1 MPQFIGLDIHK
12 TVVAVCVLDAHG
24 TVCTR
29 LRFPLTRAT
38 LTAWARQLTAED
50 AVALE
55 ATTTT
60 WAVVALLAQTP
71 ARLVVSNPL
80 RTRAIATAKIKTDR
94 VDAEVLA
101 QLLRCDYLPPVWIPD
116 AATLAARRLTTRRS
130 VLVAERTRLKNRLH
144 SVLHQLLLPCPVAD
158 LFSRTGLAWLATVEV
173 PAAERAAVDAD
184 CRLLTAIDQ
193 ELVAL
198 EQTQVV
204 DAAADPRIRLL
215 LTLPGLDVAVATAL
229 LAAIGEV
236 SRFPTPARLAA
247 YLGLVP
253 SVRQSAQHCYTGHI
267 TKQGA
272 SHVRWLL
279 VQAAQ
284 HLDRH
289 PGPLGAFVRK
299 LLRRKNRNIAIVAAA
314 RKLVTLAWHV
324 LRTGAPYRYAMPRVT
339 QEKLARL
346 RRRATGVRRRSGPS
360 AGTPRTATY
369 GTGQRTRGI
378 PALATVYQQEGLP
391 APGPAPAAET
401 RVVALDQAVHQFVT
415 SLHSVQRQPRSARFT
430 AETSVERHSRQVDK
444 PKPG

>member
-1 MPQFIGLDIHK
+1 MPRFIGLDIHK
-12 TVVAVCVLDAHG
+12 TVVAGCVVDPHG

-29 LRFPLTRAT
+29 LRFPLTRTT
-38 LTAWARQLTAED
+38 LAAWARQLTAED
-50 AVALE
+50 AVAVE
-55 ATTTT
+55 ATTNT
-60 WAVVALLAQTP
+60 WAVIALLQETP

-130 VLVAERTRLKNRLH
+130 RLVAERTRLKNRLH

-158 LFSRTGLAWLATVEV
+158 LFSRAGLAWLTTVEL

-184 CRLLTAIDQ
+184 GRLLAAVEQ
-193 ELVAL
+193 ELTAL
-198 EQTQVV
+198 EQSQVV
-204 DAAADPRIRLL
+204 DAAADPRVRLL
-215 LTLPGLDVAVATAL
+215 LTLPGIDVAVATAL
-229 LAAIGEV
+229 LAAIGEI

-299 LLRRKNRNIAIVAAA
+299 LQRRKNRNIAIVAAA

-324 LRTGAPYRYAMPRVT
+324 LRSGEPYRYAVPRAT

-346 RRRATGVRRRSGPS
+346 RRRATGQRRQSGPPP
-360 AGTPRTATY
+360 GTPRAAAY

-391 APGPAPAAET
+391 APGPMPSAES
-401 RVVALDQAVHQFVT
+401 RVLATDPAVHQFVT
-415 SLHSVQRQPRSARFT
+415 SLQVSHHRPRARQPALHT
-430 AETSVERHSRQVDK
+430 AKTDTHGAQ
-444 PKPG
+444 PG

>member
-1 MPQFIGLDIHK
+1 MPHFIGLDIHK
-12 TVVAVCVLDAHG
+12 TVVVGCTVDAHG
-24 TVCTR
+24 TVCR
-29 LRFPLTRAT
+29 RQRFPLTRTT

-50 AVALE
+50 AVAVE
-55 ATTTT
+55 ATTNT
-60 WAVVALLAQTP
+60 WAVIATLQQTP

-116 AATLAARRLTTRRS
+116 PATLAARRLTTRRT

-144 SVLHQLLLPCPVAD
+144 SVLHHLLLPCPVTD
-158 LFSRTGLAWLATVEV
+158 LFSRAGLAWLATVEL

-184 CRLLTAIDQ
+184 RRLLTAVDQ
-193 ELVAL
+193 ELAAL
-198 EQTQVV
+198 EQTQVEE
-204 DAAADPRIRLL
+204 AGEDPRVRLL
-215 LTLPGLDVAVATAL
+215 LTLPGIDVAVATAL

-236 SRFPTPARLAA
+236 SRFHTPAQLAA

-253 SVRQSAQHCYTGHI
+253 SVRQSAHHCYTGHI

-299 LLRRKNRNIAIVAAA
+299 LQRRKNRSIAIVAAA

-324 LRTGAPYRYAMPRVT
+324 LCTGAPYRYALPRAT

-346 RRRATGVRRRSGPS
+346 RQRATGERRRSGP
-360 AGTPRTATY
+360 AQGPPRAPAY
-369 GTGQRTRGI
+369 GTGQRSRGI

-391 APGPAPAAET
+391 VLSPIPMAEA
-401 RVVALDQAVHQFVT
+401 RVLAIDPAVHQFVT
-415 SLHSVQRQPRSARFT
+415 SLDVAHRHPRRARRASDSEPETRDRQRVQ
-430 AETSVERHSRQVDK
+430 
-444 PKPG
+444 PG

>member
-12 TVVAVCVLDAHG
+12 TVVAVCVVDPHG

-29 LRFPLTRAT
+29 LRFPLTRTT

-50 AVALE
+50 AVAVE
-55 ATTTT
+55 ATTNT
-60 WAVVALLAQTP
+60 WAVIALLQQTP

-116 AATLAARRLTTRRS
+116 AATLATRRLTTRRS

-144 SVLHQLLLPCPVAD
+144 SVLHHLLLPCPVAD
-158 LFSRTGLAWLATVEV
+158 LFSRAGLAWLTTVEL
-173 PAAERAAVDAD
+173 PTAERAAVDAD
-184 CRLLTAIDQ
+184 GRLLAAVDQ
-193 ELVAL
+193 ELATL
-198 EQTQVV
+198 EQTLVE
-204 DAAADPRIRLL
+204 AAAPDPRVRLL
-215 LTLPGLDVAVATAL
+215 LTLPGIDVAVATAL
-229 LAAIGEV
+229 LAAIGEIR
-236 SRFPTPARLAA
+236 RFPTPARLAA
-247 YLGLVP
+247 YVGLVP

-299 LLRRKNRNIAIVAAA
+299 LQRRKNRNIAIVAAA

-324 LRTGAPYRYAMPRVT
+324 LQTGEPYRYAVPRST
-339 QEKLARL
+339 QDKLARL
-346 RRRATGVRRRSGPS
+346 RRRATGERRRSGPPS
-360 AGTPRTATY
+360 GTPRAAAY
-369 GTGQRTRGI
+369 GTGQRTRRV
-378 PALATVYQQEGLP
+378 PTLATVYQQEGLP
-391 APGPAPAAET
+391 TPRPAPVAET
-401 RVVALDQAVHQFVT
+401 RVVATNPDVQQFVT
-415 SLHSVQRQPRSARFT
+415 SLQVSHRQPRHTRRPLRGEP
-430 AETSVERHSRQVDK
+430 ETSGEHRAQ
-444 PKPG
+444 PG

>member
-1 MPQFIGLDIHK
+1 MLRFIGLDIHK
-12 TVVAVCVLDAHG
+12 TVVAVCVVDAQG

-29 LRFPLTRAT
+29 HRFPLTRDT

-55 ATTTT
+55 ATTNT
-60 WAVVALLAQTP
+60 WAVVALLQQTP

-116 AATLAARRLTTRRS
+116 AATLAARRLTTRRA

-144 SVLHQLLLPCPVAD
+144 SVLHHLLLPCPVAD
-158 LFSRTGLAWLATVEV
+158 LFSRAGLAWLATVEL

-184 CRLLTAIDQ
+184 GRLLTAIDQ
-193 ELVAL
+193 ELAAL

-204 DAAADPRIRLL
+204 DAAADPRVRLL
-215 LTLPGLDVAVATAL
+215 LTLPGIDVAVATAL
-229 LAAIGEV
+229 LAAIGDAT
-236 SRFPTPARLAA
+236 RFPTPARLAA

-253 SVRQSAQHCYTGHI
+253 SVRQSAHHCYTGHI

-299 LLRRKNRNIAIVAAA
+299 LQRRKNRSIAIVAAA
-314 RKLVTLAWHV
+314 RKLVILAWHV
-324 LRTGAPYRYAMPRVT
+324 LRTGEPYRYALPRAT

-346 RRRATGVRRRSGPS
+346 RRRATGERRRTGPP
-360 AGTPRTATY
+360 AGRPRAAAY

-391 APGPAPAAET
+391 APGPEPAAEA
-401 RVVALDQAVHQFVT
+401 RVLALDPAVHQFVT
-415 SLHSVQRQPRSARFT
+415 SLRVTHRHPRRTRQECEPAT
-430 AETSVERHSRQVDK
+430 PAGGHPAQ
-444 PKPG
+444 PG

>member
-1 MPQFIGLDIHK
+1 MLRFIGLDIHK
-12 TVVAVCVLDAHG
+12 TVVAVCVVDAHG

-50 AVALE
+50 AIAVE
-55 ATTTT
+55 ATTNT
-60 WAVVALLAQTP
+60 WAVIALLQQTP

-116 AATLAARRLTTRRS
+116 PTTLAARRLTTRRT
-130 VLVAERTRLKNRLH
+130 VLVAERTRLKNRVH
-144 SVLHQLLLPCPVAD
+144 SVLHHLLLPCPVAD
-158 LFSRTGLAWLATVEV
+158 IFSRTGLTWLTTVEL
-173 PAAERAAVDAD
+173 PPAERAAVDAD
-184 CRLLTAIDQ
+184 CRLLAAVDQ
-193 ELVAL
+193 ELATL
-198 EQTQVV
+198 EQTLVE
-204 DAAADPRIRLL
+204 DAAADPRVRLL
-215 LTLPGLDVAVATAL
+215 LTLPGIDVAVATAL

-236 SRFPTPARLAA
+236 SRFPSAARLAA

-253 SVRQSAQHCYTGHI
+253 SVHQSAHRCYTGRI

-299 LLRRKNRNIAIVAAA
+299 LQRRKNRNVAIVAAA
-314 RKLVTLAWHV
+314 RKLVILAWHV
-324 LRTGAPYRYAMPRVT
+324 LSTGEPYRYALPRAT

-346 RRRATGVRRRSGPS
+346 RRRATGQRRRTGPPPGLPRS
-360 AGTPRTATY
+360 AAY
-369 GTGQRTRGI
+369 GTGQRSRGI
-378 PALATVYQQEGLP
+378 PALATVYLQEGLP
-391 APGPAPAAET
+391 TPDPGPAAET
-401 RVVALDQAVHQFVT
+401 RVVASDPAVHQFVM
-415 SLHSVQRQPRSARFT
+415 SLQSPHRQPRHTRRPPD
-430 AETSVERHSRQVDK
+430 AEPETRGGRRVQ
-444 PKPG
+444 PG

>member
-1 MPQFIGLDIHK
+1 MPRFLGLDIHK
-12 TVVAVCVLDAHG
+12 TVVAVCEVDAHG
-24 TVCTR
+24 TVCR
-29 LRFPLTRAT
+29 RQHFPLTRAT

-50 AVALE
+50 AVAVE
-55 ATTTT
+55 ATTNT
-60 WAVVALLAQTP
+60 WAVVAILQQTP

-116 AATLAARRLTTRRS
+116 AATLAARRLTTRRT

-144 SVLHQLLLPCPVAD
+144 SVLHHLLLPCPVPD
-158 LFSRTGLAWLATVEV
+158 LFSRAGLTWLATVAL

-184 CRLLTAIDQ
+184 RRLLTAVDQ
-193 ELVAL
+193 ELAAL
-198 EQTQVV
+198 EQTQVEE
-204 DAAADPRIRLL
+204 AAADPRIRLL
-215 LTLPGLDVAVATAL
+215 LTLPGIDVAVATAL
-229 LAAIGEV
+229 LAAIGEI

-253 SVRQSAQHCYTGHI
+253 SVRQSAHHCYTGHI

-299 LLRRKNRNIAIVAAA
+299 LQRRKNRSIAIVAAA

-324 LRTGAPYRYAMPRVT
+324 LRTGEPYRYALPRAT

-346 RRRATGVRRRSGPS
+346 RRRATGERRRTGPP
-360 AGTPRTATY
+360 AGLPRTRAY
-369 GTGQRTRGI
+369 GTGQRSRGI

-391 APGPAPAAET
+391 TPGPAPVAET
-401 RVVALDQAVHQFVT
+401 RVVATNPDVQQFVT
-415 SLHSVQRQPRSARFT
+415 SLQVSHRQPRYTRRPLRGEP
-430 AETSVERHSRQVDK
+430 ETFGEHRAQ
-444 PKPG
+444 PG

>member
-1 MPQFIGLDIHK
+1 MPRFIGLDIHK
-12 TVVAVCVLDAHG
+12 TVVAVCVVDAHG
-24 TVCTR
+24 TVGTR
-29 LRFPLTRAT
+29 LRFPLTRTT
-38 LTAWARQLTAED
+38 LTAWARQLTVED

-55 ATTTT
+55 ATTNT
-60 WAVVALLAQTP
+60 WAVITLLQQTP

-116 AATLAARRLTTRRS
+116 PATLAARRLSTRRS

-144 SVLHQLLLPCPVAD
+144 SVLHQLLLPCPVVD
-158 LFSRTGLAWLATVEV
+158 LFSRAGLAWLTTVEL

-184 CRLLTAIDQ
+184 CRLLAAVEQ
-193 ELVAL
+193 ELTAL
-198 EQTQVV
+198 EQSQVV
-204 DAAADPRIRLL
+204 DAAADPRVRLL
-215 LTLPGLDVAVATAL
+215 LTLPGIDVAVATAL

-236 SRFPTPARLAA
+236 RRFPTAARLAA

-253 SVRQSAQHCYTGHI
+253 SVHQSAQHCYTGPI

-299 LLRRKNRNIAIVAAA
+299 LQRRKNRSIAIVAAA

-324 LRTGAPYRYAMPRVT
+324 LCSGEPYRYAVPRVT

-346 RRRATGVRRRSGPS
+346 RRRATGERRRTGPP
-360 AGTPRTATY
+360 AGRPRSTAY
-369 GTGQRTRGI
+369 GTDQRTRTV

-391 APGPAPAAET
+391 APGPASATEA
-401 RVVALDQAVHQFVT
+401 RVVATDPAVHQFVLNLQRT
-415 SLHSVQRQPRSARFT
+415 HRQPRPTRRPAGAAPDTRGEDR
-430 AETSVERHSRQVDK
+430 AQ
-444 PKPG
+444 PG

>member
-12 TVVAVCVLDAHG
+12 TVVAVCVVDTHG

-29 LRFPLTRAT
+29 LRFPLTRTT

-50 AVALE
+50 SVAVE
-55 ATTTT
+55 ATTNT
-60 WAVVALLAQTP
+60 WAVIALLQQTP

-80 RTRAIATAKIKTDR
+80 RTRAIATAKTKTDR

-101 QLLRCDYLPPVWIPD
+101 QLLRRCDYLPPVWIPD
-116 AATLAARRLTTRRS
+116 AATLAARRLTTRRT

-144 SVLHQLLLPCPVAD
+144 SVLHHLLLPCPVAD
-158 LFSRTGLAWLATVEV
+158 LFSRAGLAWLATVEL

-184 CRLLTAIDQ
+184 GRLLDAVTQ
-193 ELVAL
+193 ELAAL
-198 EQTQVV
+198 EQTQVNE
-204 DAAADPRIRLL
+204 AAADPRVRLL
-215 LTLPGLDVAVATAL
+215 LTLPGIDIAVATAL
-229 LAAIGEV
+229 LAAIGDV
-236 SRFPTPARLAA
+236 RRFPTATRLAA

-253 SVRQSAQHCYTGHI
+253 SVRQSAHHCYTGHI

-299 LLRRKNRNIAIVAAA
+299 LQHRKNRSIAIVAAA
-314 RKLVTLAWHV
+314 RKLVTLVWHV
-324 LRTGAPYRYAMPRVT
+324 LSTGEPYRYALPRPT

-346 RRRATGVRRRSGPS
+346 RRQATGERRRTGPP
-360 AGTPRTATY
+360 AGVPRTGAY

-378 PALATVYQQEGLP
+378 PALATAYQKEGLP
-391 APGPAPAAET
+391 APRPGPAAET
-401 RVVALDQAVHQFVT
+401 RVLSLNPAVHRFVT
-415 SLHSVQRQPRSARFT
+415 SLQTAHRHPRRTRTSLDPERPRCGGQLAQP
-430 AETSVERHSRQVDK
+430 
-444 PKPG
+444 G

>member
-1 MPQFIGLDIHK
+1 MPRFIGLDIHK
-12 TVVAVCVLDAHG
+12 TVVAGCVVDPHG

-29 LRFPLTRAT
+29 LRFPLTRTT
-38 LTAWARQLTAED
+38 LAAWARQLTAED
-50 AVALE
+50 AVAVE
-55 ATTTT
+55 ATTNT
-60 WAVVALLAQTP
+60 WAVIALLQETP

-130 VLVAERTRLKNRLH
+130 RLVAERTRLKNRLH

-158 LFSRTGLAWLATVEV
+158 LFSRAGLAWLTTVEL

-184 CRLLTAIDQ
+184 GRLLAAVEQ
-193 ELVAL
+193 ELTAL
-198 EQTQVV
+198 EQSQVV
-204 DAAADPRIRLL
+204 DAAADPRVRLL
-215 LTLPGLDVAVATAL
+215 LTLPGIDVAVATAL
-229 LAAIGEV
+229 LAAIGEI

-299 LLRRKNRNIAIVAAA
+299 LQRRKNRNIAIVAAA

-324 LRTGAPYRYAMPRVT
+324 LRSGEPYRYAVPRAT
-339 QEKLARL
+339 QEKLAEE
-346 RRRATGVRRRSGPS
+346 S
-360 AGTPRTATY
+360 
-369 GTGQRTRGI
+369 
-378 PALATVYQQEGLP
+378 
-391 APGPAPAAET
+391 
-401 RVVALDQAVHQFVT
+401 
-415 SLHSVQRQPRSARFT
+415 SLGKV
-430 AETSVERHSRQVDK
+430 
-444 PKPG
+444 

>member
-12 TVVAVCVLDAHG
+12 TIVAVCAVDAQG

-29 LRFPLTRAT
+29 LRFPLTRTT

-50 AVALE
+50 AVAVE
-55 ATTTT
+55 ATTNT
-60 WAVVALLAQTP
+60 WAVIALLQQTP

-116 AATLAARRLTTRRS
+116 TATLAARRLTTRRS

-144 SVLHQLLLPCPVAD
+144 SVLHHLLLPCPVAD
-158 LFSRTGLAWLATVEV
+158 LFSRAGLAWLATVAL
-173 PAAERAAVDAD
+173 PTAERATVDAD
-184 CRLLTAIDQ
+184 CRLLTAVDQ
-193 ELVAL
+193 ELAAL

-229 LAAIGEV
+229 LAAIGEI
-236 SRFPTPARLAA
+236 SRFPSPARLAA

-253 SVRQSAQHCYTGHI
+253 SVRQSAQHCYTGPI
-267 TKQGA
+267 TNQGA

-279 VQAAQ
+279 VQATQ

-289 PGPLGAFVRK
+289 PGPFGAFVRK
-299 LLRRKNRNIAIVAAA
+299 LQRRKNRNIAIVAAA
-314 RKLVTLAWHV
+314 RKLAILAWHV
-324 LRTGAPYRYAMPRVT
+324 LHTGEPYRYAVPRVT

-346 RRRATGVRRRSGPS
+346 RRRATDARRRSGPPP
-360 AGTPRTATY
+360 GTPRTAAY
-369 GTGQRTRGI
+369 GTGQRTRTV

-391 APGPAPAAET
+391 VPGSIPAAEHRT
-401 RVVALDQAVHQFVT
+401 LAADQAVQRFVA
-415 SLHSVQRQPRSARFT
+415 SLQTAHRQPRYTRHPSG
-430 AETSVERHSRQVDK
+430 AEPETRRGYRTH
-444 PKPG
+444 PG